1 MDMSFL
7 DNLVH
12 TAQAAEA
19 AHEAV
24 EQAGGLAALGVN
36 GTLFLAQL
44 VNFSAVVFVLWRWVF
59 RPIAAHLDER
69 SRKIEQ
75 SLQDAAD
82 IRAQKETVTAWKTEQ
97 LQEARREAAEIVSKA
112 KQEADAL
119 RQEILAK
126 AKEEQEMLIA
136 SGQRLLEREQEVV
149 FAEAEKR
156 LAELVVLATEK
167 VLREKITDAQDK
179 KLIADAV
186 KAVTVTAQNE

>member
-7 DNLVH
+7 HTFVH
-12 TAQAAEA
+12 TAYAAEA

-36 GTLFLAQL
+36 GTLFVAQL
-44 VNFSAVVFVLWRWVF
+44 INFSVVVFVLWRWVF
-59 RPIAAHLDER
+59 RPITAHLEDR

-75 SLQDAAD
+75 SLKDAAD
-82 IRAQKETVTAWKTEQ
+82 IRAQKETVAAWKAEQ
-97 LQEARREAAEIVSKA
+97 LQGAKRDAAEIVSKA

-149 FAEAEKR
+149 LAEAEKR
-156 LAELVVLATEK
+156 LASLVVQATEK
-167 VLREKITDAQDK
+167 VLQEKLTDARDQ

-186 KAVTVTAQNE
+186 KAVTASAQHD